1 MRKQLFF
8 FSLFTLAACGQNST
22 QTSESK
28 ALVSQQQA
36 AEAFAIVKDIDY
48 LPFTYIVD
56 GCYARSLY
64 MSLELAAEKI
74 PSSAHY
80 VLGYL
85 QPTQAVT
92 WSYHVAPLL
101 QLKDSTQEPWIID
114 PAFETGPLTRTKWI
128 EKNFAAS
135 DEELGSRADNTT
147 TLIRA
152 GSAYFD
158 VNRRATRYE
167 TKETS
172 LFTVATDSWGD
183 VVKLTPRPI
192 EKAKLVSD
200 FAAMPS
206 FLSNEIHSAC
216 TVMHKYIDAEYPKAA
231 VDASQKSLRDAKIAR
246 LLASTTRLVQAMDE
260 VGKLSRT
267 GLSGSDGNPY
277 YRDEVLTKRY
287 HAQDCANA
295 MYGYY
300 R

>member
-8 FSLFTLAACGQNST
+8 FSLLALTSCGQNRQ
-22 QTSESK
+22 QTSDTS

-36 AEAFAIVKDIDY
+36 SQAFAIVNAIDY

-64 MSLELAAEKI
+64 MSLELAVEEI

-80 VLGYL
+80 VSGYL
-85 QPTQAVT
+85 QPTDTVA

-101 QLKDSTQEPWIID
+101 QVRDSAQEPWILD
-114 PAFETGPLTRTKWI
+114 PAFETEPLTRTEWI

-135 DEELGSRADNTT
+135 EEELGSRADNTT
-147 TLIRA
+147 TQIRA

-158 VNRRATRYE
+158 LTRRATRYE
-167 TKETS
+167 TRETS
-172 LFTVATDSWGD
+172 LFTATTDSWGD
-183 VVKLTPRPI
+183 VVQLQARPI

-200 FAAMPS
+200 FTNMPS

-216 TVMHKYIDAEYPKAA
+216 TVMHKYIYEEYPKAA
-231 VDASQKSLRDAKIAR
+231 TVASQKALRDAKIAR
-246 LLASTTRLVQAMDE
+246 LLASTRRLAKSMDE
-260 VGKLSRT
+260 VGKLSRA

-277 YRDEVLTKRY
+277 YGDDVIRKRY
-287 HAQDCANA
+287 HARDCTTALN
-295 MYGYY
+295 GYY